1 MSYYPKSQIKIDLY
15 TNGEEFL
22 LSPTNIPYK
31 GYYYE
36 TSNNTKYSG
45 KHPGDGFNHILIPI
59 SEFKP
64 GDIDG
69 TPDKPNQILILSQ
82 PLETYPDTPNSN
94 VEYFNSLNNISPQPI
109 PNRFLPQFNPTTP
122 TSKDYTLGSFTR
134 YFCKKTNELKYIEI
148 NKETHDKLKVRD
160 KQIAWDLY
168 EPQFIVWQINGDREG
183 TFLANKNNIALLE
196 KRQKWYGFSQYLKE
210 DYLKYYLA
218 S

>member
-1 MSYYPKSQIKIDLY
+1 MAYYPKTQIKTNLF
-15 TNGEEFL
+15 TNGDEL
-22 LSPTNIPYK
+22 VISLTNTPYN
-31 GYYYE
+31 GPYYE
-36 TSNNTKYSG
+36 TSTGIKYTG
-45 KHPGDGFNHILIPI
+45 KSPGDGPNQILIPI

-69 TPDKPNQILILSQ
+69 NTDSNSQILILSQ
-82 PLETYPDTPNSN
+82 TFENFPDITDTN
-94 VEYFNSLNNISPQPI
+94 VKYFNSLNNNTLLQSN
-109 PNRFLPQFNPTTP
+109 NRFLPIFNQTTP
-122 TSKDYTLGSFTR
+122 SQQDYTLGSFTR

-148 NKETHDKLKVRD
+148 NKETHDKLKTKD
-160 KQIAWDLY
+160 SQIAWDLY
-168 EPQFIVWQINGDREG
+168 EPQLIVWQISGDKEK